1 MIEAQERVVTT
12 RETEIAERRKRIELI
27 AASQEAE
34 REAVKLRTAAEA
46 EKQAATDR
54 AAADRTAVAALQARF
69 EVEADGKR
77 KFNEAE
83 NLRSDASRRSAL
95 HQKLVDNLP
104 SIIRESVKPMEQIES
119 IRIVQVEGLPGFSG
133 GGLGGGAA
141 GGGAEGGPE
150 DGVTARGGNLAESVV
165 NSALRYRAQAPFV
178 DTLLSEIGI
187 SPHSI
192 NVKGLEGLSTA
203 DYTPP
208 GEDAKKDKPGGKK
221 R

>member
-1 MIEAQERVVTT
+1 MGLTI
-12 RETEIAERRKRIELI
+12 
-27 AASQEAE
+27 
-34 REAVKLRTAAEA
+34 
-46 EKQAATDR
+46 
-54 AAADRTAVAALQARF
+54 

-77 KFNEAE
+77 KLNEAE

-119 IRIVQVEGLPGFSG
+119 IKIVQVDGLPGFSG
-133 GGLGGGAA
+133 GGPGGGAV

-208 GEDAKKDKPGGKK
+208 GEDAKKEAESGEPVAALYRVRSDGDVQPMVTGVRASNGLAWNASGD
-221 R
+221 RF